1 MPAEKK
7 TGLLGELVNKARG
20 ANNQISYK
28 DVMSAIESS
37 DIDLEQAEKVLDRL
51 EALGIEVIPDTV
63 VEEDVPVESDI
74 DLNSI
79 EGVGVDDPV
88 RMYLKEIGKVPLLT
102 GDEEKDLA
110 KKMQEGDEEAKHRLC
125 EANLRLV

>member
-1 MPAEKK
+1 MATEKK
-7 TGLLGELVNKARG
+7 TGLLSELVGKARA

-51 EALGIEVIPDTV
+51 EAMGIEVIPDNV

-74 DLNSI
+74 DLNNI
-79 EGVGVDDPV
+79 EGVGGDGPV
-88 RMYLKEIGKVPLLT
+88 RM
-102 GDEEKDLA
+102 
-110 KKMQEGDEEAKHRLC
+110 
-125 EANLRLV
+125 